1 MKKILFFT
9 ADFGKAN
16 IAFAREHGLTM
27 RNVAAYYVGDT
38 LENADAVCGNVPDAY
53 LARYPVFD
61 LPKQAPLLDVKK
73 LTAEKLKEEL
83 AARGIGFDD
92 HAKKDEL
99 MALLEAALGNE

>member
-9 ADFGKAN
+9 ADFGEAN
-16 IAFAREHGLTM
+16 IAFAHEHGLTM

-38 LENADAVCGNVPDAY
+38 LENADAVCGDVPDAY

-61 LPKQAPLLDVKK
+61 LPEPEALDVKK
-73 LTAEKLKEEL
+73 LTVDKLKNEL
-83 AARGIGFDD
+83 AARGVVFDD

-99 MALLEAALGNE
+99 VALLEAALGNE

>member
-9 ADFGKAN
+9 VDFGAAN
-16 IAFAREHGLTM
+16 IAFARKHGLTM

-38 LENADAVCGNVPDAY
+38 LENADAVCGDVPDAY
-53 LARYPVFD
+53 LARYPVVD
-61 LPKQAPLLDVKK
+61 VPKQELLLDVKK

-83 AARGIGFDD
+83 AARGVVFDD

-99 MALLEAALGNE
+99 VALLEAALGNE